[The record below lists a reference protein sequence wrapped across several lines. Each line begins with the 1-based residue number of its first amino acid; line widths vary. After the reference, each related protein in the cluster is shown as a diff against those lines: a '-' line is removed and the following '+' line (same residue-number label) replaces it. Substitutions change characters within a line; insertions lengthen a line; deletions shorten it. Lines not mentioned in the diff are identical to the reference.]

1 MEIACPKCKSTN
13 IRTFSKKRNVL
24 SMLALSV
31 VGIILGFII
40 HDILLFIGIAW
51 LLASPL
57 MVLLKDTINAKIAV
71 SNSRKN
77 LHELA

>member
-51 LLASPL
+51 LFASPL
-57 MVLLKDTINAKIAV
+57 MILLKEHYQCKDC
-71 SNSRKN
+71 RKQFKKKP
-77 LHELA
+77 A